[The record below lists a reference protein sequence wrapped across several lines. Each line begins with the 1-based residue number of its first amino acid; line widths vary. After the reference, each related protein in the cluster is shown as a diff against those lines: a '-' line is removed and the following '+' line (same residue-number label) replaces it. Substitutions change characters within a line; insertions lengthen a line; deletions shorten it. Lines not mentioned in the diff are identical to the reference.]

1 MFCAIFST
9 ETGLRGVSKHLAT
22 FGYSY
27 FIIVSKSQMMAVLCA
42 ARVSLQPLRRSLTL
56 VELIRIKF

>member
-9 ETGLRGVSKHLAT
+9 ETGLRGVKHVAT

-27 FIIVSKSQMMAVLCA
+27 FIIVSKSQMMAVLCV
-42 ARVSLQPLRRSLTL
+42 ARASNL
-56 VELIRIKF
+56 LIGR